1 MRATQMVSKLARANL
16 HNLFVY
22 PHNFILNWAARIID
36 SPKSTGDRVCA
47 PGLADL
53 RSFLA
58 DTICAAMRNLYGFGN
73 DA

>member
-1 MRATQMVSKLARANL
+1 MIAMIARAKL
-16 HNLFVY
+16 HNMIVY
-22 PHNFILNWAARIID
+22 PHNSVLNWTARIID
-36 SPKSTGDRVCA
+36 SPKPTVYRVCT

-53 RSFLA
+53 RSFPG